1 MTRDFTAEPLS
12 RDLLLELLDT
22 ARHAPSAGHAQGVEF
37 VLLSGAQITDFWDL
51 TLPEPKRAEF
61 PWPGLLA
68 APALVVP
75 LANAPAYLARYSEPD
90 KAHTKLGDHQANWP
104 VPYWHIDAAFA
115 VQNLLLLAHERGL
128 GALFFG
134 LFEHADA
141 VSKLLK
147 LPAGVEPLGAVA
159 LGHPR
164 SSRRSQSAKRP
175 RRDIAE
181 VVHFGRWPAK
191 NPLD

>member
-1 MTRDFTAEPLS
+1 MTRDFTSEPLS

-22 ARHAPSAGHAQGVEF
+22 ARHAPSAGNAQGVEF
-37 VLLSGAQITDFWDL
+37 VLLTGPQTAGFWEL
-51 TLPEPKRAEF
+51 TLPEAKRAEF
-61 PWPGLLA
+61 PWPGLLQ

-90 KAHTKLGDHQANWP
+90 KAHTNLGGHQANWP

-134 LFEHADA
+134 LFEHSAA
-141 VSKLLK
+141 VSELLE

-164 SSRRSQSAKRP
+164 SSRLSQSAKRS
-175 RRDIAE
+175 RRAMDDI
-181 VVHFGRWPAK
+181 VHFGSWRAK
-191 NPLD
+191 TPLD